1 MSDDLEFL
9 RARLPG
15 YQDYENEEA
24 RHDSDMRVRA
34 FVGERLSDLRSRD
47 AEFDAA
53 TRNAL
58 DASVLRCAFTDQAFV
73 KKFEHANLD
82 AATLASLVH
91 ADRALVELGERL
103 GSCDPADLGALLGE
117 IAHALDERP
126 FPAPIVAP

>member
-1 MSDDLEFL
+1 MDDLEFL

-15 YQDYENEEA
+15 YRDYESEDA

-34 FVGERLSDLRSRD
+34 FLGERLSEVQSRD
-47 AEFDAA
+47 AELDTA
-53 TRNAL
+53 TRNLL

-82 AATLASLVH
+82 AATLAALLH

-103 GSCDPADLGALLGE
+103 ATCAPGDLGALLGE

-126 FPAPIVAP
+126 FPAPAAAS